1 MSLSLKERLP
11 EVLPLFRDSRL
22 ATVIEAI
29 QSEFDEFKSDTD
41 AVQDS
46 LFIDT
51 ANGGSLD
58 QIGADFG
65 LIGQRRG
72 RNDAEYRQFL
82 RSVVPAFDGRG
93 SEQDVAVAVGAGV
106 ARAPRFVDLREDFD
120 AREYEVELFNWSP
133 HRSGTVHD
141 LADLADP
148 VSVDRVDPVHLFSE
162 EIAVGVTAAATE
174 SGIETVA
181 ETQPLG
187 VTAGATTA
195 ETIGIGLSSDDLE
208 GLGTTRKLAIRSVS
222 LAATGELATVETADI
237 NSVGVQFESSFV
249 VELELL
255 IQGEE
260 TSFVSDSFETN
271 RLDIGRRV
279 PDAERVTLRLISTAP
294 GRASVLLGSAGS
306 VSDPERLS
314 TTNTGL

>member
-1 MSLSLKERLP
+1 MSLKERLP

-22 ATVIEAI
+22 ATVIEAV
-29 QSEFDEFKSDTD
+29 QAEFDEFKSDTD
-41 AVQDS
+41 TVQKS

-51 ANGGSLD
+51 ADGGSLD

-65 LIGQRRG
+65 LIGRRRG
-72 RNDAEYRQFL
+72 RDDTAYRQFL
-82 RSVVPAFDGRG
+82 RSLVPAFDGRG
-93 SEQDVAVAVGAGV
+93 TEQDVEIAVGAGV
-106 ARAPRFVDLREDFD
+106 ARAPRFVDLREDFSN
-120 AREYEVELFNWSP
+120 REYEVELFNWSA

-162 EIAVGVTAAATE
+162 EIVVGVTAAATK

-187 VTAGATTA
+187 VTADATTA
-195 ETIGIGLSSDDLE
+195 ETVGIGLSSDDLE
-208 GLGTTRKLAIRSVS
+208 GLGTTRKLAARSVS
-222 LAATGELATVETADI
+222 LAATGELATVETADTDSI
-237 NSVGVQFESSFV
+237 EVQFESSFI
-249 VELELL
+249 VELELI

-260 TSFVSDSFETN
+260 TSFVTDSFETD

-279 PDAERVTLRLISTAP
+279 PDAERVTLRLTSTAP

>member
-1 MSLSLKERLP
+1 MSLKERLP

-22 ATVIEAI
+22 GTVIEAI
-29 QSEFDEFKSDTD
+29 QSEFDGFRSDTED
-41 AVQDS
+41 VQDS
-46 LFIDT
+46 LFVNSAD
-51 ANGGSLD
+51 GGSLD

-65 LIGQRRG
+65 LIGRRRG
-72 RNDAEYRQFL
+72 RDDTAYRQFL

-93 SEQDVAVAVGAGV
+93 TERDVEVAVGAGV

-120 AREYEVELFNWSP
+120 NREYEVELFNWSA

-148 VSVDRVDPVHLFSE
+148 VSIDRVDPVHLFSE
-162 EIAVGVTAAATE
+162 TLPLVLTADATTT
-174 SGIETVA
+174 ETV
-181 ETQPLG
+181 
-187 VTAGATTA
+187 
-195 ETIGIGLSSDDLE
+195 GIGLSSDDLE
-208 GLGTTRKLAIRSVS
+208 GLGTTRKLAARSVS
-222 LAATGELATVETADI
+222 LAATGELATVETADTD
-237 NSVGVQFESSFV
+237 SVGVQFESSFV
-249 VELELL
+249 VEVELI

-260 TSFVSDSFETN
+260 TSFVTDSFETN

-294 GRASVLLGSAGS
+294 GRASVLLGSAGP